1 MWVMLLWS
9 LTLPGHEVL
18 VYDYLVQG
26 SVQES
31 VMRFNA
37 SGLREE
43 HQALNPQQVQAFP
56 DAQTA
61 PMLVLKQVLHVSP
74 LLLLPLFSKAFP
86 DAALTYASPVST
98 GQLLLQ
104 VLPVSVLPNAP

>member
-18 VYDYLVQG
+18 VYGYLVQG

-31 VMRFNA
+31 VMRFKAANL
-37 SGLREE
+37 GEE
-43 HQALNPQQVQAFP
+43 EPALNPQQVQAFA

-61 PMLVLKQVLHVSP
+61 PVLVLKQVLHVAP
-74 LLLLPLFSKAFP
+74 LLLLPLFAQVKTDTTSSY
-86 DAALTYASPVST
+86 TSPVSP
-98 GQLLLQ
+98 GQLLQQ
-104 VLPVSVLPNAP
+104 VLPATVLPNAP